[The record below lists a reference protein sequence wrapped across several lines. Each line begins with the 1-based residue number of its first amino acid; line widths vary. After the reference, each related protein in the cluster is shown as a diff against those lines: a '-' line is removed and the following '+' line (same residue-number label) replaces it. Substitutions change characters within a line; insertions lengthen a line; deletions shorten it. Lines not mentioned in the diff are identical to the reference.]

1 MTTHTFKILTYNDK
15 LVDGGLLSAGIYPA
29 SVPILYSKNITIED
43 LKNEMLEM
51 SSYLSED
58 TITNYIK
65 NLEKCEFKIIE
76 LTFEDFI

>member
-1 MTTHTFKILTYNDK
+1 MITHTFKVLTYNGN
-15 LVDGGLLSAGIYPA
+15 LVDGGVLAAGIYPA

-58 TITNYIK
+58 TIANYIK
-65 NLEKCEFKIIE
+65 NLEKCDFKIIE